1 MDKADEKSNSK
12 IWDKLDAVI
21 KDAKKTQDPLEILE
35 QTKQDLKE

>member
-12 IWDKLDAVI
+12 IWDKLDAAI
-21 KDAKKTQDPLEILE
+21 KDVKKNRDSLESLE